1 MLNYRFLMIYVLRSC
16 WIQCFWDL
24 KLINSCIAV
33 ILFILNIALQETDEI
48 LENSQSPENIVQE
61 SLDSLEID
69 NSLQEKV
76 IGQEDL
82 GQENDASSI
91 QVLQENHEL
100 EQETRHENV
109 IENQTMQVF
118 DTLNGNDLEEN
129 GLKESRDAEQ
139 AEELEKKTQREELAL
154 IPDESIYESLTS
166 SEALAV
172 ILTFFIRNNIL
183 TKKEVEDS
191 ANQLI
196 QILKDP
202 LILNEYVGNY
212 TKN

>member
-1 MLNYRFLMIYVLRSC
+1 M
-16 WIQCFWDL
+16 
-24 KLINSCIAV
+24 
-33 ILFILNIALQETDEI
+33 LNIALQETDEI
-48 LENSQSPENIVQE
+48 LENSQNIENIVQE

-69 NSLQEKV
+69 NSLKEKV
-76 IGQEDL
+76 IAQETD
-82 GQENDASSI
+82 SSI
-91 QVLQENHEL
+91 QFLQENHEL

-109 IENQTMQVF
+109 IENQTMQVCE
-118 DTLNGNDLEEN
+118 TLNGNDLEEN
-129 GLKESRDAEQ
+129 GLKESRDADQ
-139 AEELEKKTQREELAL
+139 AEELEKKVQREELAL
-154 IPDESIYESLTS
+154 IPDDSIYESLTS

-202 LILNEYVGNY
+202 LVLNEYVRNY